1 MPSPPEKRE
10 RWGAAFFSSL
20 RPPGDRRGS
29 PAGRRRRATRS
40 EKLAL
45 LFGAGVLVL
54 TMVHHV
60 YGALLYETP
69 ERYHAV
75 YIASAALAVMVSADS
90 LSRRRPSSVPG
101 RAAWWTGW
109 SVNGVVAVLLFG
121 AIEGFYNHVL
131 KVALYFGGLPEHHMR
146 RLYSDALFEMPTDV
160 IFELT
165 GGLHAIPSVF
175 AAVFLARSLVEG
187 ECEPCERTST
197 SGG

>member
-1 MPSPPEKRE
+1 MPRPTEEREQGAPSFSP
-10 RWGAAFFSSL
+10 L
-20 RPPGDRRGS
+20 RPPGDHRPS
-29 PAGRRRRATRS
+29 PAGRRRRATSS

-45 LFGAGVLVL
+45 LSGTGVLVL

-75 YIASAALAVMVSADS
+75 YIAGAALALMVSADW
-90 LSRRRPSSVPG
+90 LSRRRPSSVLG
-101 RAAWWTGW
+101 RVAWWTGW

-131 KVALYFGGLPEHHMR
+131 KVALYFGGLPEHHMG
-146 RLYSDALFEMPTDV
+146 RLYSDALFEMPNDV

-165 GGLHAIPSVF
+165 GGLHVIPSVF
-175 AAVFLARSLVEG
+175 AAVFLAQTLVERG
-187 ECEPCERTST
+187 YHSCERTST